1 MAGGLRER
9 KKAETRRALSSAA
22 LRLAER
28 HGPDHVTVEAIAEAA
43 GVSPRTFFNY
53 FATKEDALVGLGQPN
68 SSILLTL
75 LEDRP
80 AHEPPFEALRAA
92 MTEGIEVMASG
103 APDWATRQRLFQR
116 HPALAARHAARFAE
130 VERAMAELVAR
141 RAGLDIDH
149 DPYPAIVVG
158 AALVALRAAL
168 ASWQARDPQ
177 PPVRDVL
184 DEAFDRLA
192 DGLALRSPAA
202 APVG

>member
-22 LRLAER
+22 LRLADR

-53 FATKEDALVGLGQPN
+53 FASKEDALVGMAPARASTLV
-68 SSILLTL
+68 TL
-75 LEDRP
+75 LEERP

-92 MTEGIEVMASG
+92 ITEGAEIFASG
-103 APDWATRQRLFQR
+103 TADWAVRQRLFQH
-116 HPALAARHAARFAE
+116 HPTLAGRHAARFAE
-130 VERAMAELVAR
+130 VEHEMAEIVAR
-141 RAGLDIDH
+141 RAGLDVDR

-158 AALVALRAAL
+158 ATLAALRAAL

-177 PPVRDVL
+177 PPVHEVL
-184 DEAFDRLA
+184 DEAFDHLA
-192 DGLALRSPAA
+192 GGLALRTPAA
-202 APVG
+202 TGS